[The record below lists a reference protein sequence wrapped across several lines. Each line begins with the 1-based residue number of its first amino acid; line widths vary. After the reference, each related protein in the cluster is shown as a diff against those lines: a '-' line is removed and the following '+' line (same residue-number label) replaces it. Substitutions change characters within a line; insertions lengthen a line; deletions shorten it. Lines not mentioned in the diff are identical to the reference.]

1 MNKYEIVGV
10 VGEGAYGVVLK
21 CKHKESGELV
31 AVKKFKDG
39 EENDDVRRT
48 TLRELK
54 MLRSLKQENI
64 VELREAFRRKGK
76 LYLVFEYVE
85 RNMLEVLEE
94 LPNGVAPEKVRSYTY
109 QLCKAIHW
117 CHSNDII
124 HRDIKPENLLI
135 SSSGLLKLCDFG
147 FARTISGGVNGMYT
161 DYVAT
166 RWYRSPELLLGAP
179 YGKAVDIWSIGCILG
194 ELADGQPLFP
204 GESEIDQLYVIQKI
218 VGQLPPDQMN
228 MFYNNARFS
237 GLKFPSVSRPQTI
250 EKRYQGILSSVMIDF
265 ILQSLRLEPSERFT
279 IEECLNHV
287 SFQTERLLNRS
298 SLVPV
303 KHIDTHTS
311 SKKRKNDYSD
321 HVNSENLKNLTVRSG
336 KQKGLLPDPKDE
348 KSEEKMDTSESEK
361 EVGNPTSQSKYV
373 KQAKNA
379 SSKANAEK
387 QALNAIREKIELE
400 RVQEEKVIADG
411 EETSRKE
418 RTRTPARSGGRRSQK
433 SANRNQ
439 PQVDSVSYND
449 DKEDSRQGKSYVDM
463 SSRQPNNQ
471 FNSNF
476 PDFRSGKLVENKHD
490 LHNGDPMDTDH
501 NGEIEE
507 HDTEMDINNIPSES
521 KYIKRKHSSKAV
533 TDNKQKLKSKS
544 PEPIVL
550 TPREAQTAR
559 TSTYTV
565 NIEAPDNHEL
575 ENGHSKLSDSPPE
588 RKKFLD
594 KTLQEELQRIKSST
608 MRQKKNQE
616 QPLQKQEV
624 SFMRTITDRL
634 SDAKNIYIPSKR
646 KTRLQRLQNT
656 EGGNSKYGRDRG
668 ERDNYGTYNN
678 PAGKDTRARSR
689 NQYYDL
695 GFHREHGNINVGGPP
710 VQARSHTKQQERNS
724 DWHASGTM
732 YQLAK
737 KKKKKKIVQIL
748 MDRDNEN
755 LGRGTPSRHFMAPS
769 RGSRLDFDGDD
780 ELIDGQV
787 SAREPLQ
794 MDNREKTQF
803 AKQTMALRKMA
814 QTPVDKSARLQPI
827 NKYSSSRSGSQT
839 GHYFAPETI
848 WPYDR
853 HGKPVD
859 HDTRHAGS
867 IGGADVRSGWIS
879 RPQSVL
885 GDDNDVF
892 MHTPR
897 DPELKPIKSGKSRT
911 GFHDVRGMRDGNT

>member
-1 MNKYEIVGV
+1 MYEVVTKIVLSGYQDMKGLLADPGCDVMNKYEIVGV
-10 VGEGAYGVVLK
+10 V
-21 CKHKESGELV
+21 
-31 AVKKFKDG
+31 G

-124 HRDIKPENLLI
+124 HRD
-135 SSSGLLKLCDFG
+135 
-147 FARTISGGVNGMYT
+147 
-161 DYVAT
+161 YVAT

-218 VGQLPPDQMN
+218 
-228 MFYNNARFS
+228 
-237 GLKFPSVSRPQTI
+237 FPSVSRPQTI

-634 SDAKNIYIPSKR
+634 SDAK
-646 KTRLQRLQNT
+646 LQNT
-656 EGGNSKYGRDRG
+656 EGGNS
-668 ERDNYGTYNN
+668 
-678 PAGKDTRARSR
+678 
-689 NQYYDL
+689 
-695 GFHREHGNINVGGPP
+695 
-710 VQARSHTKQQERNS
+710 KQQERNS